1 MHVRVHDVGVR
12 DRRLLRDIINAKLV
26 RRVVEQIHDRLC
38 PIRAVSEQPKVTE
51 RLLRAA
57 KLALFL
63 AQLVGEFD

>member
-1 MHVRVHDVGVR
+1 MHIRVHDVRVR
-12 DRRLLRDIINAKLV
+12 DRRFLRDVINAKLV

-57 KLALFL
+57 
-63 AQLVGEFD
+63 